1 VRSNDSDASQ
11 MNARTITIVLAGA
24 ALGLV
29 AAFVLLPQMHESMSS
44 LPPSTV
50 SGKALIGGPFSLVD
64 GAGKRVTEQDYR
76 GRYMLVFFGFTSCPD
91 VCPAGLQLISAAL
104 EKIGKKAD
112 RITPLFI
119 TLDPERDT
127 PEKVA
132 SYVKNFNP
140 RIVGLSGIPD
150 DIAKVAKAYRVYY
163 QKVPTEGG
171 TPGNYSLDH
180 SSIIYLMDPNGEYVT
195 HFTPTT
201 TLDQLSAGLDKIE

>member
-1 VRSNDSDASQ
+1 

-29 AAFVLLPQMHESMSS
+29 AAFLLLPQMRERMSS
-44 LPPSTV
+44 LPAATV

-112 RITPLFI
+112 RIAPLFI

-132 SYVKNFNP
+132 SYVKNFDQ
-140 RIVGLSGIPD
+140 RIVGLSGSPD

-201 TLDQLSAGLDKIE
+201 TVDQLSARLDKIE

>member
-1 VRSNDSDASQ
+1 
-11 MNARTITIVLAGA
+11 MNARVITMVVAGA
-24 ALGLV
+24 ALGLA
-29 AAFVLLPQMHESMSS
+29 AAFLLLPQARERMFP
-44 LPPSTV
+44 LPEPTV
-50 SGKALIGGPFSLVD
+50 SGKALIGGPFSLID
-64 GAGKRVTEQDYR
+64 GTGKRVTEQTYR

-91 VCPAGLQLISAAL
+91 VCPAGLQLMSAAL
-104 EKIGKKAD
+104 EKIGPKAD

-132 SYVKNFNP
+132 SFVKNFNP
-140 RIVGLSGIPD
+140 RIVGLSGTPD

-171 TPGNYSLDH
+171 APGNYSLDH
-180 SSIIYLMDPNGEYVT
+180 SSIIYLMDPKGEYVT

-201 TLDQLSAGLDKIE
+201 TVEQLTAKLDKSL

>member
-1 VRSNDSDASQ
+1 

-29 AAFVLLPQMHESMSS
+29 AAFLLLPQMRERMSS
-44 LPPSTV
+44 LPAATV

-64 GAGKRVTEQDYR
+64 GSGKRVTEQDYR

-112 RITPLFI
+112 RIAPIFI

-132 SYVKNFNP
+132 SYVKNFNQ
-140 RIVGLSGIPD
+140 RIVGLSGSPD

-201 TLDQLSAGLDKIE
+201 TVDQLSARLDKIE